1 MTTALDRNTH
11 PTVRSIQYLR
21 AVAALMVVFHHS
33 IIQIDVYEQA
43 LQKLNVGAAGVDVFF
58 VISGFV
64 IWLVTSERQ
73 VGVCEF
79 FAKRVVRVAPIYWL
93 ITLAIAVMATLMP
106 SLFRS
111 TQFGA
116 TQLLQSLF
124 FIPHHSLG
132 QPGFVYPI
140 LVPGWT
146 LNYEMFFYLV
156 FGCLLVV
163 RPMIWF
169 ILPLAFG
176 LLVALGLVLQ
186 PHGAILQTYTS
197 TLLLEFVAGVLL
209 AKTYTDGRLQK
220 LPSAAGL
227 LMVLAGVVGFLL
239 TAQVAV
245 AGPARAFYWGV
256 PGTLL
261 VAGVVL
267 LESRGRMF
275 SSRTLHLLGDASYSI
290 YLTHILALGVFRVV
304 WAKTVSLDVNGW
316 QMGAFLVLGMA
327 VCTVTG
333 LVFHLVIEKPL
344 TRFLN
349 RGVARFFGE
358 RGRLKRAMPLG

>member
-1 MTTALDRNTH
+1 MTTALDRPTH

-43 LQKLNVGAAGVDVFF
+43 LRQFNVGAAGVDVFF

-64 IWLVTSERQ
+64 IWLVTSERP
-73 VGVCEF
+73 VGAGEF

-132 QPGFVYPI
+132 QPGFIYPI

-163 RPMIWF
+163 RPLIWF

-176 LLVALGLVLQ
+176 LLVVLGLVFEPQ
-186 PHGAILQTYTS
+186 GAIAQTYTS

-209 AKTYTDGRLQK
+209 AKAYTDGRLQK
-220 LPSAAGL
+220 LPPAAGL
-227 LMVLAGVVGFLL
+227 LMVLAGVAGFLL
-239 TAQVAV
+239 TAQAAV
-245 AGPARAFYWGV
+245 SGPARAFYWGV
-256 PGTLL
+256 PGALL

-304 WAKTVSLDVNGW
+304 WAKAVTLDVNGW
-316 QMGAFLVLGMA
+316 QMGGFVVLGVV
-327 VCTVTG
+327 VCTLAG
-333 LVFHLVIEKPL
+333 LVFHLVVEKPL

-349 RGVARFFGE
+349 RGVARLSWG
-358 RGRLKRAMPLG
+358 RGGLKGATPPG